1 MICRSG
7 RGWVF
12 LAAALVFI
20 ADRLTKYVIVNS
32 LSAAESIRVIPG
44 IFHVTLV
51 LNNGAAFGIFRNM
64 GVAFIL
70 MTFVAVVLI
79 LLYVLRSK
87 AMSAP
92 LAAAFGLILGGAL
105 GNLVDRIKFG
115 YVIDFLDFRVWPV
128 FNIADSA
135 ITIGAAILVLN
146 IFLNVKCQSTNDKDP

>member
-1 MICRSG
+1 MTRRSVQ
-7 RGWVF
+7 GWVF
-12 LAAALVFI
+12 LVAALVFI

-64 GVAFIL
+64 GAMFIL

-79 LLYVLRSK
+79 LLYVLKSK

-92 LAAAFGLILGGAL
+92 VTAAFGLILGGAL

-135 ITIGAAILVLN
+135 ITIGAAILVLS
-146 IFLNVKCQSTNDKDP
+146 IVTNRAKL

>member
-1 MICRSG
+1 MTFRSV

-12 LAAALVFI
+12 FAAALVFI

-32 LSAAESIRVIPG
+32 LTAAESIRVIPG

-64 GVAFIL
+64 GVMFIL
-70 MTFVAVVLI
+70 MTFVAVALI

-92 LAAAFGLILGGAL
+92 VMAAFGLILGGAL

-135 ITIGAAILVLN
+135 ITVGAAILVLT
-146 IFLNVKCQSTNDKDP
+146 IFIHRAKL

>member
-1 MICRSG
+1 MMICRRSFQ
-7 RGWVF
+7 GWVF

-20 ADRLTKYVIVNS
+20 ADRLTKYIIINS
-32 LSAAESIRVIPG
+32 LTAAESKRVIPG
-44 IFHVTLV
+44 IFHITLV

-70 MTFVAVVLI
+70 MTFAAVVLI

-87 AMSAP
+87 AMSTP
-92 LAAAFGLILGGAL
+92 IAAAFGLILGGAL

-135 ITIGAAILVLN
+135 ITLGAMILVLN
-146 IFLNVKCQSTNDKDP
+146 VITNRAKL